1 MDKKSFY
8 QEQAENFRDFST
20 KFHDRDLFSIFE
32 EWAESK
38 DIYGIDRHEIWGIA
52 RNLRPRQT
60 RIINEGSEEYVR
72 LSAVLDF
79 LLEVDLA
86 YFNKLAGERKNRQAD
101 NNKIKRNV

>member
-1 MDKKSFY
+1 MPKQSFY
-8 QEQAENFRDFST
+8 QEQANKFRDFST
-20 KFHDRDLFSIFE
+20 KFPDRDLFSLFN

-52 RNLRPRQT
+52 RRFRPRQT
-60 RIINEGSEEYVR
+60 RIIQEGSEEYIR

-86 YFNKLAGERKNRQAD
+86 YFNKLAEKKEKN
-101 NNKIKRNV
+101 K